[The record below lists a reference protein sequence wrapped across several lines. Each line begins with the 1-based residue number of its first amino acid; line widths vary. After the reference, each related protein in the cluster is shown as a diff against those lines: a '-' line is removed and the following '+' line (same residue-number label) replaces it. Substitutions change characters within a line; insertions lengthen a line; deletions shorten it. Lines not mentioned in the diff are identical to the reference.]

1 MELEERLAQKRCIT
15 VSLPDVAKE
24 ADDHYWR
31 QALKQQARVCGHVS
45 EATYD
50 IEVINS
56 DGLRRVVSQVK
67 WPTPNPSGSTAVD
80 LIHGPAADLL
90 GLAVKNLPFYI
101 AIEPLLSFLKDTFC
115 NAGLGSTA
123 SKSDLID
130 DDHEDGTLSG
140 SSKGK
145 EPICSSKGKAP
156 VCNVREGTLQ
166 SCSSKGKEPICDN
179 MERIQG
185 PCSSHGNE
193 PICDK

>member
-1 MELEERLAQKRCIT
+1 M
-15 VSLPDVAKE
+15 SL
-24 ADDHYWR
+24 
-31 QALKQQARVCGHVS
+31 
-45 EATYD
+45 
-50 IEVINS
+50 
-56 DGLRRVVSQVK
+56 VK

-90 GLAVKNLPFYI
+90 WLADNNLPFYI
-101 AIEPLLSFLKDTFC
+101 AIEPLLSFLKDTFR
-115 NAGLGSTA
+115 NTGLGSTA
-123 SKSDLID
+123 SKSDLING
-130 DDHEDGTLSG
+130 DHEEGTLSG

-156 VCNVREGTLQ
+156 VCDIREGTLQ
-166 SCSSKGKEPICDN
+166 PCSSKGKEPICDN

>member
-1 MELEERLAQKRCIT
+1 M
-15 VSLPDVAKE
+15 
-24 ADDHYWR
+24 
-31 QALKQQARVCGHVS
+31 
-45 EATYD
+45 
-50 IEVINS
+50 
-56 DGLRRVVSQVK
+56 SQVK

-80 LIHGPAADLL
+80 LIHGPVADLIW
-90 GLAVKNLPFYI
+90 LAVNNLPFYI

-115 NAGLGSTA
+115 DAGLGSTA

-130 DDHEDGTLSG
+130 GNQEEGTRSR

-156 VCNVREGTLQ
+156 VYDIREGTLQ
-166 SCSSKGKEPICDN
+166 PCSELICDN

-193 PICDK
+193 PIRDK

>member
-1 MELEERLAQKRCIT
+1 MA
-15 VSLPDVAKE
+15 
-24 ADDHYWR
+24 H
-31 QALKQQARVCGHVS
+31 
-45 EATYD
+45 
-50 IEVINS
+50 
-56 DGLRRVVSQVK
+56 
-67 WPTPNPSGSTAVD
+67 PNPSGSTAVD
-80 LIHGPAADLL
+80 LIDGPAADLL
-90 GLAVKNLPFYI
+90 SLVVNNLPSYI

-115 NAGLGSTA
+115 DAGLGSTA
-123 SKSDLID
+123 SKPDLINGN
-130 DDHEDGTLSG
+130 HEEGTLSG

-156 VCNVREGTLQ
+156 AYDIRKGTLQ